1 MPVLAT
7 FLESHYFFQ
16 GIAVALAL
24 IFVSNFYRE
33 LADGLP
39 YRKIPLVGRSR
50 WEISNTKAKKLFVTS
65 AKDLMVQG
73 FSQGRTV
80 FQAMFTAG
88 PTIVLHP
95 RYVDELK
102 NHPHLD
108 FGEAVRKSFFG
119 ATIPG
124 FEPFNNQTKEDIVI
138 EVINKKL
145 THTLGMDWLLV
156 EELPLFSN
164 DFVLSVGQLTIPLS
178 KETAA
183 VLTDKLPGSDEW
195 KPFTFAQ
202 EIPHMVARLSSL
214 VFLGEKICRNE
225 TWLDV
230 SVNYTIDAFNAARE
244 LRDLPAVA
252 RPFIHWFMSSMQK
265 LRHHRK
271 VAAEIVQQEII
282 KRDMIR
288 EGKLPEEN
296 PPRTHAD
303 ALDWFRE
310 VAAGRPCDETVS
322 QIGLSVAAI
331 HTTSNMLTNVMY
343 DLTAHPEYIQPLRDE
358 IKAIVEQDGILKK
371 TSLTKMKLMD
381 SVMKESQR
389 TNPVSIAFFNR
400 IATEAVVLSD
410 GTSIPKGAN
419 VVVSAHVMEDESIYP
434 NAKVYDGF
442 RFYNKRQV
450 PGNEHRYQFVTTSP
464 EHLGFGHGMHACPG
478 RFFANNEIKILL
490 AHLLLKY
497 DWKFADRVDRPK
509 SFLHGTEII
518 CDPTVKLLYKSR
530 QPEVDLSA
538 LGEGTTD

>member
-1 MPVLAT
+1 MPALAEI
-7 FLESHYFFQ
+7 LESHYFFQ
-16 GIAVALAL
+16 GIAVALTL

-80 FQAMFTAG
+80 FQAMFTSG

-95 RYVDELK
+95 CYADELK
-102 NHPHLD
+102 NHPQLD
-108 FGEAVRKSFFG
+108 FRAAVKKLFFG
-119 ATIPG
+119 ATIRG
-124 FEPFNNQTKEDIVI
+124 FEPFGDQTNPTIGI

-145 THTLGMDWLLV
+145 THM
-156 EELPLFSN
+156 
-164 DFVLSVGQLTIPLS
+164 LSQLTIPLS

-195 KPFTFAQ
+195 KPFTFGL
-202 EIPHMVARLSSL
+202 EVPHIVARVSSL
-214 VFLGEKICRNE
+214 VFMGEKICRNE
-225 TWLDV
+225 AWLNV

-244 LRDLPAVA
+244 LRDWPAVS
-252 RPFIHWFMSSMQK
+252 RPFIHWLLPSMQK
-265 LRHHRK
+265 LRHHKR
-271 VAAEIVQQEII
+271 VAAEIVQQEINR
-282 KRDMIR
+282 RDMIR
-288 EGKLPEEN
+288 EGTLPEDK
-296 PPRTHAD
+296 PPRTHTD

-310 VAAGRPCDETVS
+310 VAAGRPYDETVT
-322 QIGLSVAAI
+322 QIALSVAAI

-358 IKAIVEQDGILKK
+358 IKAIVEEDGILKK
-371 TSLTKMKLMD
+371 PSLSKMKLMD

-389 TNPVSIAFFNR
+389 INPISIAFFNR
-400 IATEAVVLSD
+400 VATESFVLSD
-410 GTSIPKGAN
+410 GTYIPKGAN
-419 VVVSAHVMEDESIYP
+419 VTMSGHTMEDETVYP

-490 AHLLLKY
+490 VHLLMKY
-497 DWKFADRVDRPK
+497 DWRFADHVDRPQ
-509 SFLHGTEII
+509 SILHGTEIMSN
-518 CDPTVKLLYKSR
+518 PTVKLLYKSR
-530 QPEVDLSA
+530 QPEIDLSA
-538 LGEGTTD
+538 LEEGTTD

>member
-1 MPVLAT
+1 MTVLAD

-16 GIAVALAL
+16 GIAVALTL
-24 IFVSNFYRE
+24 TFVSNFYRE

-50 WEISNTKAKKLFVTS
+50 WEISNKKAKKLFVTS

-80 FQAMFTAG
+80 FQAMFTSG

-95 RYVDELK
+95 RYVDEMK
-102 NHPHLD
+102 NHPHLN
-108 FGEAVRKSFFG
+108 FREAVRKAFFD

-124 FEPFNNQTKEDIVI
+124 FEPFSGQTREEIGI

-145 THTLGMDWLLV
+145 THTL
-156 EELPLFSN
+156 
-164 DFVLSVGQLTIPLS
+164 GQLTIPLS

-225 TWLDV
+225 SWLNV

-244 LRDLPAVA
+244 LRDWPAIA
-252 RPFIHWFMSSMQK
+252 RPFIHWFMPSMQK

-296 PPRTHAD
+296 PPRAHAD

-310 VAAGRPCDETVS
+310 VAAGRPYDETVS

-331 HTTSNMLTNVMY
+331 HTTSNLLTNVMY
-343 DLTAHPEYIQPLRDE
+343 DLTAHPEYIQPLREE
-358 IKAIVEQDGILKK
+358 IKAVVEQDGILKK

-410 GTSIPKGAN
+410 GTYIPKGAN

-442 RFYNKRQV
+442 RFYNKRQE

-490 AHLLLKY
+490 VHLLMKY
-497 DWKFADRVDRPK
+497 EWKFADHVDRPK
-509 SFLHGTEII
+509 SIVHGTEII

-530 QPEVDLSA
+530 QPEIDLSA
-538 LGEGTTD
+538 FGEGATD